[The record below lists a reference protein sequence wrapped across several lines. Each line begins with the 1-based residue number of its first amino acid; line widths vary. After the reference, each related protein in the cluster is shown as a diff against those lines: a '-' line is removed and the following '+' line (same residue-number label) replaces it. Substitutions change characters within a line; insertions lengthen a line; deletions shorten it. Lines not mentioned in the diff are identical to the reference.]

1 MARLRRRRSSWRIPT
16 VMVSFCP
23 PINRYGWPA
32 SLGHICGPITLPS
45 IISSFEKSMVR
56 TPFSIDSHLSLSHY
70 FFEARKNRASQH
82 SRSLVRSARWRSREE
97 VMRKFTTAI
106 LAGAAMSLVLVSAAQ
121 AKDKIIGVSWSNFQ
135 EERWKT
141 DEAAIKKQLEA
152 NGDKYISADAQSSA
166 EKQLSDVESLISQG
180 ANALIILAQDASA
193 IGPAVQKALDEG
205 IPVVG
210 YDRLIENKD
219 VFYLTFDNKE
229 VGRLQAKGVF
239 AVKPEGNYVFIKGS
253 SADPN
258 ADFLFSGQMEV
269 LKEAMDAG
277 KIKNVGEAYTDGWL
291 PANAQKNMEQFLTAN
306 DNNVD
311 AVVASNDGTAGGAIA
326 ALQAQGLAGSVPV
339 SGQDGDHAALNR
351 IALGTQ
357 TVSVWKDARELGK
370 AAAEI
375 ASQLADGKKMEEIEG
390 VVDFTTPGGN
400 TVKSV
405 FLTPVAI
412 TKDNLDV
419 VIDAGWISKDA
430 VCAGVAAGAVAACD

>member
-1 MARLRRRRSSWRIPT
+1 
-16 VMVSFCP
+16 
-23 PINRYGWPA
+23 
-32 SLGHICGPITLPS
+32 
-45 IISSFEKSMVR
+45 
-56 TPFSIDSHLSLSHY
+56 
-70 FFEARKNRASQH
+70 
-82 SRSLVRSARWRSREE
+82 
-97 VMRKFTTAI
+97 MRKFTAAI
-106 LAGAAMSLVLVSAAQ
+106 LAGAAMSLTLVSVAQ
-121 AKDKIIGVSWSNFQ
+121 AKDKIVGVSWSNFQ

-141 DEAAIKKQLEA
+141 DEAAIKAQLEA

-239 AVKPEGNYVFIKGS
+239 AVKPEGNYAFIKGS

-258 ADFLFSGQMEV
+258 ADFLFAGQMEV
-269 LKEAMDAG
+269 LKDAIDAG

-291 PANAQKNMEQFLTAN
+291 PANAQKNMEQILTAN
-306 DNNVD
+306 DNKVD

-357 TVSVWKDARELGK
+357 TVSVWKDARDLGK
-370 AAAEI
+370 NAADI
-375 ASQLADGKKMEEIEG
+375 ASQLADGKKMTDIAG
-390 VVDFTTPGGN
+390 VQDFTTPGGN

-412 TKDNLDV
+412 TKDNLNV
-419 VIDAGWISKDA
+419 VIDAGWISKDE
-430 VCAGVAAGAVAACD
+430 VCAGVKAGSVAACN